1 MFIKHITPHRKGDA
15 LLYIVATQV
24 WAVLTRYSTGQR
36 GAGCGQSGVSSGKLV
51 HLARSSRGWTKH
63 SVKHLS
69 WIINP
74 KCGCT
79 TAKLHLLP
87 FYDIKVVSVVSLVN
101 NMLIDFDCPF
111 KHGIEDLR
119 KLFLIEI
126 FEKEN
131 IFASILKSASLLIS
145 FRMDH
150 LPNQIKPRKF

>member
-24 WAVLTRYSTGQR
+24 WAVLTQYSTGQR

>member
-119 KLFLIEI
+119 KLFLQGTHK
-126 FEKEN
+126 EKRWLWHLLE
-131 IFASILKSASLLIS
+131 KKMTMLIS
-145 FRMDH
+145 VC
-150 LPNQIKPRKF
+150 N